1 MFRIIGVALATALL
15 FATPAQA
22 QKFRQGDATMLPKA
36 EQALQQIG
44 VMQADFTFQ
53 NVSEFNRGRLF
64 VDRLGRKM
72 RMEFDP
78 PLRHLIIA
86 NGARVD
92 FIGGDGTVVNTSTQS
107 TPLGLIF
114 GRDARLSGD
123 VKVLE
128 IAAKGQNAY
137 IAVGQRSKPKQGKVI
152 LHFIQSSPVWTLH
165 GWGFIDPQGRYTK
178 TVLSNVRHGGE
189 LPWALFEVPETESN
203 GG

>member
-1 MFRIIGVALATALL
+1 MFRIFGAALAAALM
-15 FATPAQA
+15 FVTPAHA
-22 QKFRQGDATMLPKA
+22 QKFRQGDASMIPKA

-92 FIGGDGTVVNTSTQS
+92 FLGGDGTVVNTATQS

-114 GRDARLSGD
+114 GREARLSGD

-152 LHFIQSSPVWTLH
+152 LHFMQTSPVWTLH
-165 GWGFIDPQGRYTK
+165 GWGFIDPKGRYTK

-189 LPWALFEVPETESN
+189 LPWTLFEVPEPE
-203 GG
+203 GR

>member
-1 MFRIIGVALATALL
+1 MVRFLGLALAALMMMTA
-15 FATPAQA
+15 PAGA

-36 EQALQQIG
+36 EQALQQIN

-53 NVSEFNRGRLF
+53 NVAQFNTGRIY
-64 VDRLGRKM
+64 VDRLGGKM
-72 RMEFDP
+72 RMEFDS
-78 PLRHLIIA
+78 PLNHLIIA

-92 FIGGDGTVVNTSTQS
+92 FIGGNGTVVNTATQS

-114 GRDARLSGD
+114 GRTARLSGD

-152 LHFIQSSPVWTLH
+152 LHFLQTSPIWTLH
-165 GWGFIDPQGRYTK
+165 GWGFIDPEGRYTK
-178 TVLSNVRHGGE
+178 TILKNVRHGGE
-189 LPWALFEVPETESN
+189 LPWTLFEVPETN
-203 GG
+203 